1 MTSEQAV
8 LDVPVEFGGVSIG
21 LATARLGI
29 KIDRSV
35 LNIIAADEIFCGHR
49 LSGRVIKGRSGD
61 SPGQTSFTDDLDEY
75 LDAIFDVKNMS
86 VTASA
91 IGTGF
96 TFSRADVDI
105 ETLSKMAKGSGRLV
119 IRDVTDIPEEERE
132 DKTQKDAPGTLK
144 SEGPWAN
151 YPMSKLFSGALLK
164 SLTDVG
170 LNTVG
175 QLADY
180 TKADKPLTDLA
191 GIGPGKAEK
200 IENRL
205 MQFWKDNPDAGMN
218 QDDPNEPCE
227 PQTQV

>member
-8 LDVPVEFGGVSIG
+8 LDVPVEFGGLKIG
-21 LATARLGI
+21 KGTARLGI

-49 LSGRVIKGRSGD
+49 LAGRVIKGRSGD
-61 SPGQTSFTDDLDEY
+61 SPGQTSFTEDLDEF
-75 LDAIFDVKNMS
+75 LDAIFDVKNIR
-86 VTASA
+86 ANA
-91 IGTGF
+91 GEIGVGF
-96 TFSRADVDI
+96 TFSLADVDI
-105 ETLSKMAKGSGRLV
+105 VTLSKIANGSGRLV
-119 IRDVTDIPEEERE
+119 IRDVEDIPE
-132 DKTQKDAPGTLK
+132 KTKSEKKSEQAPGTLK

-218 QDDPNEPCE
+218 QDDPSEPGE
-227 PQTQV
+227 SQA

>member
-1 MTSEQAV
+1 MTSEPAV

-35 LNIIAADEIFCGHR
+35 LNIVAADEIFCGHR

-61 SPGQTSFTDDLDEY
+61 SPGQMGLVDDIDEY

-119 IRDVTDIPEEERE
+119 IRDVGDIPEEEKSE
-132 DKTQKDAPGTLK
+132 KESQEAPGTLK

-151 YPMSKLFSGALLK
+151 YPMSKLFSGSLLK

-170 LNTVG
+170 INTVG

-200 IENRL
+200 IENRML
-205 MQFWKDNPDAGMN
+205 QFWKDNPDSGMT
-218 QDDPNEPCE
+218 QDDPADPDSEE
-227 PQTQV
+227 